1 MTRSTDPLI
10 PWPRSAAASAASRR
24 NGAKSRGP
32 KSAAGKA
39 RAARNALRHGLR
51 ASDPVLPE
59 TMPTWMPTKLADL
72 ETALGD
78 IGQTRRE
85 HLDRYA
91 LHLVLIEK
99 VDRLI
104 AAEFARVFA
113 ISDGGNELRLAA
125 HASEI
130 DLSQLRA
137 LFGYRRRFRAARDRS
152 LVKLATQGPW
162 LKQLRAAERKA
173 RTDAKR

>member
-1 MTRSTDPLI
+1 MTRSTEPPI
-10 PWPRSAAASAASRR
+10 ARPRSTAASAASRR

-32 KSAAGKA
+32 KSAVGKA

-51 ASDPVLPE
+51 ASDPVLPDA
-59 TMPTWMPTKLADL
+59 MPPWMSAKLADL

-85 HLDRYA
+85 HFDRYA
-91 LHLVLIEK
+91 LHLLLIEK

-104 AAEFARVFA
+104 AAEFARMLA
-113 ISDGGNELRLAA
+113 TSDGGDTVQLTVPAA
-125 HASEI
+125 DV

-162 LKQLRAAERKA
+162 LKQLRVAERKA
-173 RTDAKR
+173 RADMAD